1 MDALSEW
8 LPSWSRLALLP
19 AVFAGFTVHELA
31 HALVAYLLGDTS
43 QVERQRLSFSPLRH
57 VSWLGMLLFLVAGF
71 GWAKPVMVD
80 WTRFRI
86 KNRALGVFLVSIA
99 GASANVLLALVA
111 LVGMSATV
119 LLVSGVTGTAWGEI
133 IWFLAV
139 PPPTF
144 GLQGVVVALSWY
156 MVWVNLILAFFNL
169 LPIPMFDGFQALMSL
184 ISLVRGAL
192 RGSKAGAAPAQPTLP
207 AAGGGATVEEP
218 ARSPAEIHFTIGLE
232 YHQAGELD
240 EAIARYRQ
248 ALAHDDRFGLAYYNL
263 GLAYLAKGRL
273 PLASSAFRAVLQSQA
288 DPGLQFLADT
298 RLRELARAEQD
309 PAFAPGPVPEPL
321 ALGHEIQGPAQ
332 GAPPLDPEVARR
344 LWLRL
349 AVGGGLALALGVA
362 AWVFVTLV
370 TIQAFG

>member
-19 AVFAGFTVHELA
+19 AVFVGFTVHELA

-43 QVERQRLSFSPLRH
+43 QVERKRLSFNPLRH
-57 VSWLGMLLFLVAGF
+57 ISWLGMILFLVVGF

-86 KNRALGVFLVSIA
+86 KNRALGLFLVSIA
-99 GASANVLLALVA
+99 GASANLLLALVA
-111 LVGMSATV
+111 TMGMALTF
-119 LLVSGVTGTAWGEI
+119 LLVSGVTDTALGEI
-133 IWFLAV
+133 VPFLVMQQPA
-139 PPPTF
+139 F
-144 GLQGVVVALSWY
+144 DLQGVAVALSWY

-184 ISLVRGAL
+184 VSLVRGAL
-192 RGSKAGAAPAQPTLP
+192 RGSQAGASASRATAPA
-207 AAGGGATVEEP
+207 AEEP
-218 ARSPAEIHFTIGLE
+218 ALSPAEIHFAIGLE

-248 ALAHDDRFGLAYYNL
+248 ALAHDEHFGLAYYNL
-263 GLAYLAKGRL
+263 GLVYLAKGRL

-288 DPGLQFLADT
+288 DPGVQFLADA
-298 RLRELARAEQD
+298 RLRELVRAEQD
-309 PAFAPGPVPEPL
+309 PTFTRGPVPEPL
-321 ALGHEIQGPAQ
+321 EPGSEVPRPAQ
-332 GAPPLDPEVARR
+332 DAPSLDPEVARR

-349 AVGGGLALALGVA
+349 AVSGGVALVLGVA